1 MIKQWIGIEEA
12 ADKYQLSAEQI
23 YKWSKGSEVTFT
35 EVDNYLLLDEES
47 LVECLYRNIRI
58 SLAKEEFDA
67 RETELLKVN
76 EERLFVLQ
84 MLKELTPPIRIIL
97 RMFADM
103 IVDEEKREFFF
114 LIALGGGMKRYASK
128 HNRKY
133 SEVKKEFIDLTL
145 EITHNTKFLKSYWKE
160 HILLNAKVRRYERIL
175 RKPMSGKSVAEID
188 LAGMEDLSLPDMKKL
203 ERALSLLDTPIVNLG
218 LPMRAQRMVIKGGM
232 ETLKDL
238 LRFIRKKGVTGL
250 GCFRELGP
258 GTANNVRA
266 RLRELNILDKDEN
279 SYLYPYLD
287 DDFCERMVG
296 LS

>member
-1 MIKQWIGIEEA
+1 MTKQWIGIEEA
-12 ADKYQLSAEQI
+12 ADKYQLSAKQI
-23 YKWSKGSEVTFT
+23 YKWSKGREVTFT

-47 LVECLYRNIRI
+47 LVECIYRDIRI
-58 SLAKEEFDA
+58 SLAKEELDA
-67 RETELLKVN
+67 REAELLKVN

-103 IVDEEKREFFF
+103 IADEEKREFFF
-114 LIALGGGMKRYASK
+114 LIALGGGMRRYASK
-128 HNRKY
+128 HDRKY

-145 EITHNTKFLKSYWKE
+145 EITNNTKFLKSYWKE

-175 RKPMSGKSVAEID
+175 RQSMSGKSFSEINFE
-188 LAGMEDLSLPDMKKL
+188 GVGGLSLPDMKKQ
-203 ERALSLLDTPIVNLG
+203 ERALSLLDTPIANLG

-232 ETLKDL
+232 ETLRDL
-238 LRFIRKKGVTGL
+238 LRFIRKKGVIGL

-258 GTANNVRA
+258 GTVNNVGA

-279 SYLYPYLD
+279 SYLYPFLE
-287 DDFCERMVG
+287 DDFCDRMVG